1 MAIRIRRGLKEQF
14 IPSKLLPGEFAVA
27 TDTGGA
33 WYCYAAG
40 KVLELAK
47 PPIYEDV
54 ETEEIII
61 GKDM

>member
-40 KVLELAK
+40 K
-47 PPIYEDV
+47 Y
-54 ETEEIII
+54 
-61 GKDM
+61 